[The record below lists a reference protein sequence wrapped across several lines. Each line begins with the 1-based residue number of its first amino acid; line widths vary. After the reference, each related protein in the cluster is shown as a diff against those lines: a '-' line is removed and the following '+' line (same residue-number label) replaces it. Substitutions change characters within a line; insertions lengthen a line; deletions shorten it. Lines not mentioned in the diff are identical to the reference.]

1 MIMLISS
8 YVNDILNSKIK
19 EKEFGYILRPCFH
32 AANWRA
38 RNISKKSKG
47 Y

>member
-8 YVNDILNSKIK
+8 YLNDILNSKIK
-19 EKEFGYILRPCFH
+19 EKEFGYILRPGFH